1 MPRSV
6 GEAVGRAWSAAVYA
20 KPPRLASPCLASP
33 RLPASLRVRSQRG
46 YLYVS
51 PTRLGA
57 RLDSARLGSGAH
69 RMVEENWKEAAR
81 RVAAPRECD
90 GDEGRREEG
99 RAIPRKAPTSETL
112 CRTVPRRPRRATPAG
127 GYEPVAAVAAVN
139 RAGAL
144 NPRRPR
150 RSRSRPAP
158 GLFLRARTTLSKRPD
173 RFAKLRLR
181 ELSRRVTSTR
191 KRRARIDENRS
202 IFLEPRAI
210 SSGR

>member
-1 MPRSV
+1 MVGCGLRQAASPRFV
-6 GEAVGRAWSAAVYA
+6 L
-20 KPPRLASPCLASP
+20 PCLPLPCLALP
-33 RLPASLRVRSQRG
+33 RPPASLRVRSQRG

-81 RVAAPRECD
+81 SVAAPGECD

-150 RSRSRPAP
+150 RSRSRPALS
-158 GLFLRARTTLSKRPD
+158 GSSSARTALSKRPD

-181 ELSRRVTSTR
+181 EFSRRVTSTR
-191 KRRARIDENRS
+191 KCRARMKTNRY
-202 IFLEPRAI
+202 L
-210 SSGR
+210 SSLALSRPGDNSRE